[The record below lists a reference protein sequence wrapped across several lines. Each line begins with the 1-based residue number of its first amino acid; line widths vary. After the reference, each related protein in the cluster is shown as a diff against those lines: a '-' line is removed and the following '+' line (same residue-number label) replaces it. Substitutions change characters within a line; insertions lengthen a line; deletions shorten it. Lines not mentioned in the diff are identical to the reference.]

1 MTTDELYKEI
11 LVSLETHSELL
22 TIDESKILNLKNVY
36 VEMKTEKYTD
46 IKGHNLNKRTME
58 VAVPAINL
66 TIYVNPTL
74 FFLAKLGIIT
84 ATVGL
89 DSIHIGNF

>member
-22 TIDESKILNLKNVY
+22 TLDESKMLNLKNTY
-36 VEMKTEKYTD
+36 VEIKSEKYMN

-58 VAVPAINL
+58 VVVPAINL

-89 DSIHIGNF
+89 DSVHIGNF